1 MARRKRQPVIS
12 LSEIESHKAKG
23 WNQSEIAREYGV
35 TRQYI
40 SWIVHEYGGRLS
52 PRSLVLEEH
61 FPWTVPG
68 HMQSASVCRRLRDH
82 AEFVTTWGMG
92 MSQDSRD
99 RLRSLYR
106 RLREDDV
113 VVEFDPSIP
122 STPGLALDGGFA
134 LRPRT
139 KADGKLLIRVNEHT
153 RLTREG
159 RTLWELPPIDP

>member
-1 MARRKRQPVIS
+1 MDGAPADILPER
-12 LSEIESHKAKG
+12 
-23 WNQSEIAREYGV
+23 
-35 TRQYI
+35 TR
-40 SWIVHEYGGRLS
+40 VAAGPNAGRLRRLLVWAAS
-52 PRSLVLEEH
+52 DLVLR
-61 FPWTVPG
+61 V
-68 HMQSASVCRRLRDH
+68 L
-82 AEFVTTWGMG
+82 VTTWGMG

-113 VVEFDPSIP
+113 VVEFDPSFP

-153 RLTREG
+153 RLTR
-159 RTLWELPPIDP
+159 